1 LGTGELENNRNRNK
15 KIMGQTIHRVVLGEP
30 KAQPRHRHFQRGS
43 FVTTY
48 DPAAKLKESFA
59 GILQAE
65 APKEPISDPMILE
78 LTFCMARP
86 RNHYGSGK
94 KADCLKD
101 SAPEHHSGR
110 PDLDNL
116 TKFVQDALNKIYYR
130 DDALICQLIAK
141 KMYSERPRTEITIIT
156 L

>member
-1 LGTGELENNRNRNK
+1 MEQIRRT
-15 KIMGQTIHRVVLGEP
+15 VLGEP

-48 DPAAKLKESFA
+48 DPAAKDKVSFA
-59 GILQAE
+59 GILQQE
-65 APKEPISDPMILE
+65 APKEPISAPIALE
-78 LTFCMARP
+78 LVFYMARP

-94 KADCLKD
+94 KAECLKD

-130 DDALICQLIAK
+130 DDALICELTARK
-141 KMYSERPRTEITIIT
+141 VYSERPRTEITIT
-156 L
+156 VL

>member
-1 LGTGELENNRNRNK
+1 MQ
-15 KIMGQTIHRVVLGEP
+15 IARVVLGEP
-30 KAQPRHRHFQRGS
+30 KAQPRHRHFQRGN

-65 APKEPISDPMILE
+65 APIEPISTPMILE
-78 LTFCMARP
+78 LTFYMARP
-86 RNHYGSGK
+86 NSHYGSGK
-94 KADCLKD
+94 KAEFLKE
-101 SAPEHHSGR
+101 SAPEYHSGR

-141 KMYSERPRTEITIIT
+141 KVYSERPRTEIILTT

>member
-1 LGTGELENNRNRNK
+1 MTE
-15 KIMGQTIHRVVLGEP
+15 QQVIHRVVLGEP
-30 KAQPRHRHFQRGS
+30 KAQPRHRHFQRGN

-65 APKEPISDPMILE
+65 APKEPISVPMSLE
-78 LTFCMARP
+78 LTFYMARP
-86 RNHYGSGK
+86 KGHYGSGK
-94 KADCLKD
+94 KCECLKD

-130 DDALICQLIAK
+130 DDALICKLVARK
-141 KMYSERPRTEITIIT
+141 LYSERPRTEITITT